1 VHDSIEYNKLEKF
14 INMNKKNITN
24 EKKVKKK
31 IDKKKKKFRL
41 HLIQTSTS
49 KI

>member
-31 IDKKKKKFRL
+31 IDKKKKK
-41 HLIQTSTS
+41 ISTS
-49 KI
+49 SHSN